1 MARQSATDLTVQRSG
16 YRKTERVGCLS
27 DTQMKKKKIGQEK
40 NLVLLDRL
48 TQKEQSIISGGA
60 KRISGEITGTIRVY
74 F

>member
-1 MARQSATDLTVQRSG
+1 
-16 YRKTERVGCLS
+16 
-27 DTQMKKKKIGQEK
+27 MKKKKIRQEK

-60 KRISGEITGTIRVY
+60 SAKKISGEITGTIRIY

>member
-1 MARQSATDLTVQRSG
+1 
-16 YRKTERVGCLS
+16 
-27 DTQMKKKKIGQEK
+27 MKKKKIGQEK

-60 KRISGEITGTIRVY
+60 KRISGEITGTIKVY